1 MIARGIV
8 EAHHGRIWAENVGQR
23 GVAFSF
29 AIPSPAQPDSASAGF
44 KASVA

>member
-1 MIARGIV
+1 MIALGIV
-8 EAHHGRIWAENVGQR
+8 EPHHGRIWAANVGQR

-29 AIPSPAQPDSASAGF
+29 SIPSPSQPDSASVGF